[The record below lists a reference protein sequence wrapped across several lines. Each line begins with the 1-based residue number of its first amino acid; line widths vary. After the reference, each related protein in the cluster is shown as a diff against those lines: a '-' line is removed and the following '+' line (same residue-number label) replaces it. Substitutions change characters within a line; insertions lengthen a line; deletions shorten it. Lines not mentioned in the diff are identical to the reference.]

1 MYEGISGR
9 YFTWDQKRQTV
20 RWTKANG
27 KISLMLASRALNHRR
42 GVHYPFKAFPF
53 VLSKEERCLKLLNLA
68 TGESYIIP
76 LEITTRNIY
85 DQKLVIPKM
94 SDRDMESAA
103 SDRSINIFTTDSI
116 LKMNNKRNSV
126 EKLELDLA

>member
-1 MYEGISGR
+1 MKGSTADTSCGIR
-9 YFTWDQKRQTV
+9 NV
-20 RWTKANG
+20 RLCVG
-27 KISLMLASRALNHRR
+27 
-42 GVHYPFKAFPF
+42 
-53 VLSKEERCLKLLNLA
+53 LLNLA

-94 SDRDMESAA
+94 SDHEMESAA
-103 SDRSINIFTTDSI
+103 SERSIHVFTTQSI
-116 LKMNNKRNSV
+116 LTMYNKRNSV